1 MTNKDKLAEQIKELP
16 PEDVYD
22 LLHYVLLNYAMRYTD
37 SRLAVIEWL
46 KEEAEEREESWLTT

>member
-1 MTNKDKLAEQIKELP
+1 MTNKDKLAEQIKELS

-22 LLHYVLLNYAMRYTD
+22 LLHYVLLNYAMHYTD

-46 KEEAEEREESWLTT
+46 KEDAEKAEEQ